1 MITINNAEYLYVFL
15 LDINFLTNFSALIF
29 IRHYLRNVKFDI
41 SQTSFMPR
49 SNAYIIPK

>member
-29 IRHYLRNVKFDI
+29 IRHYLRH
-41 SQTSFMPR
+41 
-49 SNAYIIPK
+49 NAESTFP